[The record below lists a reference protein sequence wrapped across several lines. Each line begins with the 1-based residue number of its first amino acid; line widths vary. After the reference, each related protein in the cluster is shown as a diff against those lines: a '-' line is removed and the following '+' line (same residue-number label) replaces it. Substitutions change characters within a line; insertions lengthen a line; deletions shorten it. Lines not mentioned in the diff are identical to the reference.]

1 MAILVVIYTETNYY
15 NRSFILQVLC
25 ITVAIIHGSI
35 FPYKEAF
42 ANVLD
47 LIILLIT
54 VFAVSF
60 NSGYSFTTFYSS
72 QSFDVLL
79 VGIVIAPL
87 VCFLVFVICLKT
99 SRFVAN
105 VVVEDIASIYNLS
118 MMMMMIHVMMSCH
131 VMMGKRMVFWYEVQ

>member
-1 MAILVVIYTETNYY
+1 MIYTETNHF

-25 ITVAIIHGSI
+25 ILIAIIHGSVL
-35 FPYKEAF
+35 PYKETF

-54 VFAVSF
+54 VFAVNF
-60 NSGYSFTTFYSS
+60 NTGYSFTTLNSS

-87 VCFLVFVICLKT
+87 ICFLIFAMLKNYKVCCKCCHG
-99 SRFVAN
+99 RRNIYFEPIN
-105 VVVEDIASIYNLS
+105 DDDDDEEEEED
-118 MMMMMIHVMMSCH
+118 
-131 VMMGKRMVFWYEVQ
+131 G